1 MKRIVKNIKY
11 KRNILLG
18 FQVLVVMVLF
28 TAPSFADSVDPT
40 VGFQKAVDEI
50 LKWLLIVIPSFA
62 GLYTTFHLVKKGM
75 SEDQAVRNEC
85 NIKIKNTLISSGLA
99 LGASAVTKFLL
110 GFFK

>member
-1 MKRIVKNIKY
+1 M
-11 KRNILLG
+11 G

-28 TAPSFADSVDPT
+28 MSFAASVDPT
-40 VGFQKAVDEI
+40 AGFQKAVDEI
-50 LKWLLIVIPSFA
+50 LKWLLIIIPSFA

-99 LGASAVTKFLL
+99 LGASAITKFLL